1 MGYEETRQM
10 LITECIVIGPFVTEW
25 NTVGPYTALV
35 FKVPP
40 PSTGWHAIVVD
51 GMRYETIP
59 VMDAGDDILAIAGE
73 HDLTGKYA
81 TFV

>member
-1 MGYEETRQM
+1 M
-10 LITECIVIGPFVTEW
+10 LITECTVIGPFVTER
-25 NTVGPYTALV
+25 NTVGPYTALD
-35 FKVPP
+35 FEAPL
-40 PSTGWHAIVVD
+40 PSMGWHAIVVD

-59 VMDAGDDILAIAGE
+59 VMDAGDDILAISGE

>member
-1 MGYEETRQM
+1 M
-10 LITECIVIGPFVTEW
+10 LITECTVIGPFVTEW

>member
-1 MGYEETRQM
+1 M
-10 LITECIVIGPFVTEW
+10 LITECTVIGPFVTER
-25 NTVGPYTALV
+25 NTVGPYTALI
-35 FKVPP
+35 FEAPL

-59 VMDAGDDILAIAGE
+59 VMDAGGDILAVAGKR
-73 HDLTGKYA
+73 DPTGKNA